1 MRSDE
6 VLIRA
11 LTAADLSAL
20 AAFRCSDDEPFED
33 VVEQQIR
40 DPLPLRYLASPPR
53 FDGRILIGADGDGEI
68 LVVGAHH
75 VEPTLAPDVGYIEVI
90 AVQLEARG
98 TLVQLPSGRDLSLG
112 ELMLYAVFRQMVA
125 LGRHPRTFVRV
136 DRRNTRSL
144 ALCDRVGLSEERPDR
159 HPELGS
165 ALGRVAEAS
174 MTNAI
179 DHPGLR
185 NSGLSCV
192 AWRDAWSLSRA
203 H

>member
-1 MRSDE
+1 VRSDE

-75 VEPTLAPDVGYIEVI
+75 VEPTLAPDVG
-90 AVQLEARG
+90 
-98 TLVQLPSGRDLSLG
+98 
-112 ELMLYAVFRQMVA
+112 
-125 LGRHPRTFVRV
+125 
-136 DRRNTRSL
+136 
-144 ALCDRVGLSEERPDR
+144 
-159 HPELGS
+159 
-165 ALGRVAEAS
+165 
-174 MTNAI
+174 
-179 DHPGLR
+179 
-185 NSGLSCV
+185 
-192 AWRDAWSLSRA
+192 
-203 H
+203 